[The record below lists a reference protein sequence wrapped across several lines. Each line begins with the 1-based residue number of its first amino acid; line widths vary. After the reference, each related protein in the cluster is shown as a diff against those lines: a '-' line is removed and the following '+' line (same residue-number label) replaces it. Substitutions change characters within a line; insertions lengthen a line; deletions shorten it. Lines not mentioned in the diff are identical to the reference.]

1 MRWLE
6 AEDAAS
12 GNYTPAVPSLAM
24 DLTPLRVSPAFRR
37 LWLGL
42 TISNLGAQLTVVAV
56 GLEVYHLT
64 GSTGSVGLL
73 GLCALVPLVFFGLY
87 GGAIVDHY
95 DRRTVALISA
105 FVTWTV
111 TLLLAL
117 QAWAGVQQ
125 VWLLFL
131 LVAIQSGA
139 FAVNAPARSAI
150 IPRLLDPT
158 LMPAANALQTLGN
171 SVAFTVGP
179 LLGAVL
185 VAAFSY
191 AAAYSVDAVLFTAA
205 LFAVFRL
212 PAQPPLSTGKGR
224 AGLSSVIDGFRYL
237 GTQKNVRMTFAVD
250 LVAMLTSSPRVLFPA
265 VGLVYLGGGAT
276 TTGVMTAAAAIGVML
291 AALLSGRLTRIRWQG
306 RIISVAIVIWGLA
319 IVGFGLV
326 LVVSGGTHPDHV
338 LWVALGLAVLTLVIA
353 GGSDAV
359 SAVFRQT
366 ILQTATPD
374 DMRGRLQGVFIV
386 VVAGGPRLGEA
397 MLGGAATH
405 IGEGWAAVIGGS
417 LCVLLLVLLVRSQR
431 SFWDYDARHP
441 VP

>member
-1 MRWLE
+1 
-6 AEDAAS
+6 
-12 GNYTPAVPSLAM
+12 M

-73 GLCALVPLVFFGLY
+73 GLFALVPLVIFGLY
-87 GGAIVDHY
+87 GGAILDHY
-95 DRRTVALISA
+95 DRRTVALVSA
-105 FVTWTV
+105 FVTWSV
-111 TLLLAL
+111 TLLLAA
-117 QAWAGVQQ
+117 QAWAGVEQ
-125 VWLLFL
+125 VWLLFV

-150 IPRLLDPT
+150 IPRLLDAR

-171 SVAFTVGP
+171 SISFTVGP

-185 VAAFSY
+185 VATSSFASAY
-191 AAAYSVDAVLFTAA
+191 AVDAALFTAA
-205 LFAVFRL
+205 LVAVFRL
-212 PAQPPLSTGKGR
+212 PAQPPLTAGR
-224 AGLSSVIDGFRYL
+224 GRVGISSVVDGLRYL

-276 TTGVMTAAAAIGVML
+276 TTGVMTAAAAAGVML
-291 AALLSGRLTRIRWQG
+291 AALLSGPITRIRWQG

-319 IVGFGLV
+319 IAGFGVV
-326 LVVSGGTHPDHV
+326 LVASGGTHPSHV
-338 LWVALGLAVLTLVIA
+338 LWLATALAVLTLVVA
-353 GGSDAV
+353 GGADAI

-397 MLGGAATH
+397 MLGGAAAH

-417 LCVLLLVLLVRSQR
+417 LCVLLLILLVRSQR
-431 SFWDYDARHP
+431 SFWDYDALHP

>member
-1 MRWLE
+1 M
-6 AEDAAS
+6 
-12 GNYTPAVPSLAM
+12 PSLAM
-24 DLTPLRVSPAFRR
+24 DLTPLRVSPPFRR

-42 TISNLGAQLTVVAV
+42 SIANLGAQLTVVAV
-56 GLEVYHLT
+56 GLQVYHLT

-73 GLCALVPLVFFGLY
+73 GLFALVPLVIFGLY
-87 GGAIVDHY
+87 GGAILDHY
-95 DRRTVALISA
+95 DRRRVALVSA

-111 TLLLAL
+111 TLLLAV
-117 QAWAGVQQ
+117 QAWAGVEE
-125 VWLLFL
+125 VWVLFL

-150 IPRLLDPT
+150 IPRLLDAR
-158 LMPAANALQTLGN
+158 LMPAANALQTLGT
-171 SVAFTVGP
+171 SISFTLGP

-185 VAAFSY
+185 VATFSY
-191 AAAYSVDAVLFTAA
+191 ATAYAVDALLFTAA
-205 LFAVFRL
+205 LVAVFRL
-212 PAQPPLSTGKGR
+212 PAQPPVGEPKGR
-224 AGLSSVIDGFRYL
+224 AGLSSVVDGFRYL

-276 TTGVMTAAAAIGVML
+276 TTGVMTAAAAVGVML

-319 IVGFGLV
+319 IAGFGLV
-326 LVVSGGTHPDHV
+326 LVVSGGTHPSHV
-338 LWVALGLAVLTLVIA
+338 LWIALILAALMLVVA

-397 MLGGAATH
+397 MLGGAAAH
-405 IGEGWAAVIGGS
+405 IGEGWAAVIGGT
-417 LCVLLLVLLVRSQR
+417 LCVVLLILLVRSQR
-431 SFWDYDARHP
+431 TFWAYDARHP

>member
-1 MRWLE
+1 
-6 AEDAAS
+6 
-12 GNYTPAVPSLAM
+12 M
-24 DLTPLRVSPAFRR
+24 DLTPLRVSPPFRR

-73 GLCALVPLVFFGLY
+73 GLFALVPLVIFGLY

-95 DRRTVALISA
+95 DRRTVALASA
-105 FVTWTV
+105 FVTWSV
-111 TLLLAL
+111 TLLLAV
-117 QAWAGVQQ
+117 QAWAGVEQ
-125 VWLLFL
+125 VWLLFV
-131 LVAIQSGA
+131 LVAIQSAA

-150 IPRLLDPT
+150 IPRLLDAR

-171 SVAFTVGP
+171 SVSFTVGP

-191 AAAYSVDAVLFTAA
+191 ATAYAVDAVLFTAA
-205 LFAVFRL
+205 FVALFRL
-212 PAQPPLSTGKGR
+212 PAQPPLTPSRGR
-224 AGLSSVIDGFRYL
+224 AGLSSVVDGFRYL
-237 GTQKNVRMTFAVD
+237 RTQKNVRMTFAVD

-276 TTGVMTAAAAIGVML
+276 TTGVMTASAAVGVML

-319 IVGFGLV
+319 IVGFGVV
-326 LVVSGGTHPDHV
+326 LVVSGGTHPSHV
-338 LWVALGLAVLTLVIA
+338 LWLALALAVLMLVIA

-397 MLGGAATH
+397 MLGGAAAH
-405 IGEGWAAVIGGS
+405 VGEGWAAVIGGS
-417 LCVLLLVLLVRSQR
+417 LCVILLTLLVRSQR

>member
-1 MRWLE
+1 
-6 AEDAAS
+6 
-12 GNYTPAVPSLAM
+12 M
-24 DLTPLRVSPAFRR
+24 DLTPLRVSPPFRR

-42 TISNLGAQLTVVAV
+42 SISNLGAQLTVVAV
-56 GLEVYHLT
+56 GLQVYHLT

-73 GLCALVPLVFFGLY
+73 GLFALVPLVIFGLY

-95 DRRTVALISA
+95 DRRRVALVSA
-105 FVTWTV
+105 FVTWSV
-111 TLLLAL
+111 TLLLAV
-117 QAWAGVQQ
+117 QAWAGVEQ
-125 VWLLFL
+125 VWVLFV
-131 LVAIQSGA
+131 LVALQSGA

-150 IPRLLDPT
+150 IPRLLDAR

-171 SVAFTVGP
+171 SISFTVGP
-179 LLGAVL
+179 LLGALL
-185 VAAFSY
+185 VAVFSY
-191 AAAYSVDAVLFTAA
+191 TAAYAVDALLFTAA
-205 LFAVFRL
+205 LAALFRL
-212 PAQPPLSTGKGR
+212 PAQPPIGERKGR
-224 AGLSSVIDGFRYL
+224 AGLSSVVDGFRYL

-276 TTGVMTAAAAIGVML
+276 TTGVMTAAAAVGVML

-306 RIISVAIVIWGLA
+306 RIISVALVIWGLA
-319 IVGFGLV
+319 IAGFGLV
-326 LVVSGGTHPDHV
+326 LVLTGGTHPSNV
-338 LWVALGLAVLTLVIA
+338 LWVALALAVLMLVIA

-397 MLGGAATH
+397 MLGGAAAH

-417 LCVLLLVLLVRSQR
+417 LCVILLTLLVRSQR

>member
-1 MRWLE
+1 
-6 AEDAAS
+6 
-12 GNYTPAVPSLAM
+12 M
-24 DLTPLRVSPAFRR
+24 DLTPLRVSPPFRR

-73 GLCALVPLVFFGLY
+73 GLFALVPLVFFGLY

-95 DRRTVALISA
+95 DRRTVALVSA
-105 FVTWTV
+105 LVTWSV
-111 TLLLAL
+111 TLLLAV
-117 QAWAGVQQ
+117 QAWAGVEQ
-125 VWLLFL
+125 VWLLFV

-150 IPRLLDPT
+150 IPRLLDAR

-171 SVAFTVGP
+171 SVSFTLGP

-191 AAAYSVDAVLFTAA
+191 ATAYAVDAVLFTAA
-205 LFAVFRL
+205 LVAVFRL
-212 PAQPPLSTGKGR
+212 PPQPPLNAGMGR
-224 AGLSSVIDGFRYL
+224 VGISSVVDGFRYL

-276 TTGVMTAAAAIGVML
+276 TTGVMTAAAAVGVML

-319 IVGFGLV
+319 IAGFGAV
-326 LVVSGGTHPDHV
+326 LVASGGTHPTHV
-338 LWVALGLAVLTLVIA
+338 LWLALALAVLTLVVA

-397 MLGGAATH
+397 MLGGAAAH
-405 IGEGWAAVIGGS
+405 VGEGWAAVIGGS
-417 LCVLLLVLLVRSQR
+417 LCVLLLILLVRSQR
-431 SFWDYDARHP
+431 SFWDYDALHP

>member
-1 MRWLE
+1 M
-6 AEDAAS
+6 
-12 GNYTPAVPSLAM
+12 PSLAM

-73 GLCALVPLVFFGLY
+73 GLFALVPLVIFGLY
-87 GGAIVDHY
+87 GGAILDHY
-95 DRRTVALISA
+95 DRRTVALVSA
-105 FVTWTV
+105 FVTWSV
-111 TLLLAL
+111 TLLLAA
-117 QAWAGVQQ
+117 QAWAGVEQ
-125 VWLLFL
+125 VWLLFV

-150 IPRLLDPT
+150 IPRLLDAR

-171 SVAFTVGP
+171 SISFTVGP

-185 VAAFSY
+185 VATSSFASAY
-191 AAAYSVDAVLFTAA
+191 AVDAALFTAA
-205 LFAVFRL
+205 LVAVFRL
-212 PAQPPLSTGKGR
+212 PAQPPLTAGR
-224 AGLSSVIDGFRYL
+224 GRVGISSVVDGLRYL

-276 TTGVMTAAAAIGVML
+276 TTGVMTAAAAAGVML
-291 AALLSGRLTRIRWQG
+291 AALLSGPITRIRWQG

-319 IVGFGLV
+319 IAGFGVV
-326 LVVSGGTHPDHV
+326 LVASGGTHPSHV
-338 LWVALGLAVLTLVIA
+338 LWLATALAVLTLVVA
-353 GGSDAV
+353 GGADAI

-397 MLGGAATH
+397 MLGGAAAH

-417 LCVLLLVLLVRSQR
+417 LCVLLLILLVRSQR
-431 SFWDYDARHP
+431 SFWDYDALHP

>member
-1 MRWLE
+1 M
-6 AEDAAS
+6 
-12 GNYTPAVPSLAM
+12 
-24 DLTPLRVSPAFRR
+24 
-37 LWLGL
+37 
-42 TISNLGAQLTVVAV
+42 
-56 GLEVYHLT
+56 
-64 GSTGSVGLL
+64 
-73 GLCALVPLVFFGLY
+73 
-87 GGAIVDHY
+87 
-95 DRRTVALISA
+95 
-105 FVTWTV
+105 
-111 TLLLAL
+111 LAL

-125 VWLLFL
+125 VWVLFV

-139 FAVNAPARSAI
+139 FAVNMPARSAI
-150 IPRLLDPT
+150 IPRLLEPR

-171 SVAFTVGP
+171 SVSFTVGP
-179 LLGAVL
+179 LLGALL
-185 VAAFSY
+185 VAVFSY

-212 PAQPPLSTGKGR
+212 PAQPPLNASKGR
-224 AGLSSVIDGFRYL
+224 VGLSSVVDGFRYL
-237 GTQKNVRMTFAVD
+237 GTQKNVRMTFFVD

-276 TTGVMTAAAAIGVML
+276 TTGVMTAAAAVGVML

-306 RIISVAIVIWGLA
+306 RIISVAIVVWGLA
-319 IVGFGLV
+319 IAGFGLV
-326 LVVSGGTHPDHV
+326 LVLSGGSHPDHV
-338 LWVALGLAVLTLVIA
+338 LWLALALAVLMLVIA
-353 GGSDAV
+353 GGSDAI

-397 MLGGAATH
+397 MLGGAAGRV
-405 IGEGWAAVIGGS
+405 GEGWAAVVGGS
-417 LCVLLLVLLVRSQR
+417 LCVVLLIALVRSQR

>member
-1 MRWLE
+1 M
-6 AEDAAS
+6 
-12 GNYTPAVPSLAM
+12 PSLVM

-73 GLCALVPLVFFGLY
+73 GLFALVPLVIFGLY

-95 DRRTVALISA
+95 DRRTVALISG

-111 TLLLAL
+111 TLLLAA
-117 QAWAGVQQ
+117 QAWAGVQE
-125 VWLLFL
+125 VWVLFV
-131 LVAIQSGA
+131 LVALQSGA
-139 FAVNAPARSAI
+139 FAVNSPARSAI
-150 IPRLLDPT
+150 IPRLLSPT
-158 LMPAANALQTLGN
+158 LMPAANALQTLGG
-171 SVAFTVGP
+171 SVAFTIGP
-179 LLGAVL
+179 LLGALL

-191 AAAYSVDAVLFTAA
+191 GVAYSVDAVLFTAA
-205 LFAVFRL
+205 LVALFRL
-212 PAQPPLSTGKGR
+212 PAQPPERSSTRR
-224 AGLSSVIDGFRYL
+224 AHVGLGSVLDGFRYL

-265 VGLVYLGGGAT
+265 VGLVYLGGGAA
-276 TTGVMTAAAAIGVML
+276 TTGVMSAAAAIGVGL
-291 AALLSGRLTRIRWQG
+291 AALFSGRLTRIRWQG
-306 RIISVAIVIWGLA
+306 RIISVAIVIWGFA
-319 IVGFGLV
+319 VAGFGLV
-326 LVVSGGTHPDHV
+326 LVLSGGTHPDHV
-338 LWVALGLAVLTLVIA
+338 LWVALALAVLMLAVA

-359 SAVFRQT
+359 SGVFRQT

-397 MLGGAATH
+397 MLGGVATH
-405 IGEGWAAVIGGS
+405 IGEGWAAVIGGL
-417 LCVLLLVLLVRSQR
+417 LCVVLLTLLVRSQR
-431 SFWDYDARHP
+431 SFWEYDARHP